1 MPSNIWMRVDE
12 LPMSSIG
19 WAISSGLMDCE
30 RSRQTDLSR
39 WIGKPKD
46 NEIIRK
52 DILALPGPPSRA
64 YSFDD
69 AY

>member
-1 MPSNIWMRVDE
+1 M
-12 LPMSSIG
+12 
-19 WAISSGLMDCE
+19 SSGLMDGE
-30 RSRQTDLSR
+30 KSRQTDLTR

-46 NEIIRK
+46 NEVIPK

-69 AY
+69 TD